1 MKFSQG
7 GAARRIAGS
16 AVAVGLCLTA
26 AGIAPAANASDSAG
40 GPDKPIGAI
49 KQDRPVNTAG
59 PIESNASK
67 TGGTLKV
74 VGPLTTAGPVISSGP
89 STTAGSVKAAVN
101 LTGPTSG
108 TYNTN
113 VRFSGTLWRYGTPTK
128 IAGATVVIQRTP
140 HNGSSWINLTSAK
153 TTSTGTFAFGVTLTG
168 AYDYRAYYAGSATYS
183 TALSGKVYPAVLR
196 GVAFDSI
203 KTTNQGDGTGNLS
216 GVLTAAGRAY
226 PVVPKGAPIYLQ
238 RYDAAGKAWKTIGT
252 AASKGTAN
260 FAISARVRG
269 SVAPYRFHV
278 PLKYPIAAGSSRSVT
293 FAHYVWR
300 GAYWKPVL
308 GFGGSGDPGYK
319 VYPASEWP
327 NRSGVYF
334 GASEIGGSSW
344 IDVNTSGC
352 VGMQVKPLNYTDDY
366 DPTTEQ
372 FTVRN
377 AAGDLLAGKVLAPGE
392 EWFVYEIP
400 LNGSARTRLG
410 VSDIG
415 HTGYPLLHTTTWV
428 RCNN

>member
-7 GAARRIAGS
+7 GAVRRIAGS

-26 AGIAPAANASDSAG
+26 AGIAPAANASGSAG
-40 GPDKPIGAI
+40 GPDKPVGAI
-49 KQDRPVNTAG
+49 KQDRPVNTAT
-59 PIESNASK
+59 PIANNSAK

-74 VGPLTTAGPVISSGP
+74 VGPLTTAGPIVSSGP

-168 AYDYRAYYAGSATYS
+168 AYDYRAYYAGSTTYT

-203 KTTNQGDGTGNLS
+203 KTTNQGDGNRV
-216 GVLTAAGRAY
+216 GVLTATGRAY
-226 PVVPKGAPIYLQ
+226 PVVPTGSPIYLQ
-238 RYDAAGKAWKTIGT
+238 RYDAAGKAWKSIGT
-252 AASKGTAN
+252 VASRGTAN
-260 FAISARVRG
+260 FTISAKVGG

-308 GFGGSGDPGYK
+308 ASGGTGDPWYEIF
-319 VYPASEWP
+319 PASEWP
-327 NRSGVYF
+327 TRAGAYF
-334 GASEIGGSSW
+334 GAESIGGTSW

-352 VGMQVKPLNYTDDY
+352 VSIQLTPKNYSDEQE
-366 DPTTEQ
+366 PTTEQ
-372 FTVRN
+372 FTMRGIN
-377 AAGDLLAGKVLAPGE
+377 GEILAGKQLAPGQE
-392 EWFVYEIP
+392 VTFYEIL
-400 LNGSARTRLG
+400 LNGLTRTRLQ
-410 VSDIG
+410 VSDVG
-415 HTGYPLLHTTTWV
+415 GTAEPMLLVATWV

>member
-7 GAARRIAGS
+7 GAVRRIAGS

-203 KTTNQGDGTGNLS
+203 KTTNPGTGNRI

-226 PVVPKGAPIYLQ
+226 PVVPTGSPIYLQ
-238 RYDAAGKAWKTIGT
+238 RYDRAGNAWKSIGT
-252 AASKGTAN
+252 VASKGTAN
-260 FAISARVRG
+260 FAISAKVGG
-269 SVAPYRFHV
+269 SVAAYRFHV

-308 GFGGSGDPGYK
+308 TSGGTLGPWYQ

-327 NRSGVYF
+327 SRAGVYF
-334 GASEIGGSSW
+334 GAEEIGGTSW

-352 VGMQVKPLNYTDDY
+352 IKLEVTPVNYTNEY
-366 DPTTEQ
+366 DPTVEQ
-372 FTVRN
+372 FSVMTTS
-377 AAGDLLAGKVLAPGE
+377 GDYLFSQRLTPGQE
-392 EWFVYEIP
+392 VTLPDLW
-400 LNGSARTRLG
+400 LNGRGRIRLH
-410 VSDIG
+410 VADTG
-415 HTGYPLLHTTTWV
+415 HTGHPLLHVTTWV

>member
-7 GAARRIAGS
+7 GAVRRIAGS

-26 AGIAPAANASDSAG
+26 AGIAPAANASGSAG

-49 KQDRPVNTAG
+49 KQDRPVNTAT
-59 PIESNASK
+59 PIASNASK

-203 KTTNQGDGTGNLS
+203 QTTNQGNGDRTGI
-216 GVLTAAGRAY
+216 LTAAGRAY
-226 PVVPKGAPIYLQ
+226 PVVPKGTPIYLQ
-238 RYDAAGKAWKTIGT
+238 RYDAAGKAWKSIGVVAANGT
-252 AASKGTAN
+252 ASFKV
-260 FAISARVRG
+260 SAKVG
-269 SVAPYRFHV
+269 ASVAPYRFHV
-278 PLKYPIAAGSSRSVT
+278 PLKYPIAAGSSRSVS

-300 GAYWKPVL
+300 GAYRNPVL
-308 GFGGSGDPGYK
+308 AYGGTGDPFYG
-319 VYPASEWP
+319 VYPAADWP
-327 NRSGVYF
+327 KRSGAYF
-334 GASEIGGSSW
+334 GAEEIAGSAW

-352 VGMQVKPLNYTDDY
+352 VTLQVSPVNYTDEFE
-366 DPTTEQ
+366 PTTEQ

-377 AAGDLLAGKVLAPGE
+377 TSGGILAGKVLAPGE
-392 EWFVYEIP
+392 EVTFLAIP
-400 LNGSARTRLG
+400 LSGLTRTRLQVADTG
-410 VSDIG
+410 RTG
-415 HTGYPLLHTTTWV
+415 HPLLHVTTWV

>member
-1 MKFSQG
+1 MNINKG
-7 GAARRIAGS
+7 GAVRRIAGS

-26 AGIAPAANASDSAG
+26 AGIAPAANASGSAG
-40 GPDKPIGAI
+40 GPDKPTGAI
-49 KQDRPVNTAG
+49 KADRPVNTAG
-59 PIESNASK
+59 PIGSNASK

-168 AYDYRAYYAGSATYS
+168 AYDYRAYYAGSTTYT

-203 KTTNQGDGTGNLS
+203 KTTNQGTGNRI

-226 PVVPKGAPIYLQ
+226 PVVPTGSPIYLQ
-238 RYDAAGKAWKTIGT
+238 RYDRAGNAWKSIGT
-252 AASKGTAN
+252 VASKGTAN
-260 FAISARVRG
+260 FAISAKVGG
-269 SVAPYRFHV
+269 SVAAYRFHV

-308 GFGGSGDPGYK
+308 ASGGTNDPWWAYET
-319 VYPASEWP
+319 VADYP
-327 NRSGVYF
+327 NRNGAYF
-334 GASEIGGSSW
+334 GADVNGSSY

-352 VGMQVKPLNYTDDY
+352 VSLQVLMHNYSDQY
-366 DPTTEQ
+366 PPATTEQ

-377 AAGDLLAGKVLAPGE
+377 TSGGVLAGKVLVPDE
-392 EWFVYEIP
+392 EAIFYEIS
-400 LNGSARTRLG
+400 LGGLGRTRLQVADIAG
-410 VSDIG
+410 NGKPKVSVS
-415 HTGYPLLHTTTWV
+415 TWV

>member
-1 MKFSQG
+1 MRMHQG
-7 GAARRIAGS
+7 GAVRRIAGT
-16 AVAVGLCLTA
+16 AAAIGLCV
-26 AGIAPAANASDSAG
+26 AGAGMVPAANAGGLAG
-40 GPDKPIGAI
+40 GPEKPLGPI
-49 KQDRPVNTAG
+49 KPVGPVNTAT
-59 PIESNASK
+59 PIADNSAR

-74 VGPLTTAGPVISSGP
+74 VGPVTTAGPIITNGP
-89 STTAGSVKAAVN
+89 GTTAGSVKAAVN

-128 IAGATVVIQRTP
+128 IGGATVVLQRTP
-140 HNGSSWINLTSAK
+140 HNGSSWLNLTSAK

-168 AYDYRAYYAGSATYS
+168 AYDYRVYYAGSTTYT

-203 KTTNQGDGTGNLS
+203 KTTNQGDGTGDLA
-216 GVLTAAGRAY
+216 GVLTANGRAY
-226 PVVPKGAPIYLQ
+226 PVVPTGAPIYLQ

-260 FAISARVRG
+260 FTISARVRG

-293 FAHYVWR
+293 FAHYTWR
-300 GAYWKPVL
+300 GAFWKPVL
-308 GFGGSGDPGYK
+308 GFGGTGDPGYG
-319 VYPASEWP
+319 VYPASDWP
-327 NRSGVYF
+327 YRSGAYF
-334 GASEIGGSSW
+334 GANETGGSAW

-352 VGMQVKPLNYTDDY
+352 VATQVEARNYTHEFE
-366 DPTTEQ
+366 PTTEQ
-372 FTVRN
+372 FTVRDPN
-377 AAGDLLAGKVLAPGE
+377 GGILAGKVLAPDE
-392 EWFVYEIP
+392 DYLFYEIQ
-400 LNGSARTRLG
+400 LNGLARTRLAVADLGSSGHPLVG
-410 VSDIG
+410 V
-415 HTGYPLLHTTTWV
+415 TTWV